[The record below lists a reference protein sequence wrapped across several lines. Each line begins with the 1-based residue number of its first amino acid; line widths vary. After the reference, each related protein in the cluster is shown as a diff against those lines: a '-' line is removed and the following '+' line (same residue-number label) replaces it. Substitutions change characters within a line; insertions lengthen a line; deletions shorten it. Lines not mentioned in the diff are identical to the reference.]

1 MMTGALLY
9 RTLETMV
16 RESKE
21 TKVPEPEFKPFRF
34 PEEEAVATPI
44 RSITPAN
51 VTREPRTLE
60 ELGVPRTLAHDLEAT
75 LRVMGA
81 TRGRSGGGLHLPRGG
96 RFLVRALHVW
106 RGRPERGGPR
116 RLTSPARD
124 APVVVL
130 GADGVER
137 WRPDGRASRSSSAP
151 RLRVPAMPPHVSGP
165 EPRAP

>member
-34 PEEEAVATPI
+34 PQKEAVATPI

-81 TRGRSGGGLHLPRGG
+81 TRGDRVVGYT
-96 RFLVRALHVW
+96 FRA
-106 RGRPERGGPR
+106 
-116 RLTSPARD
+116 
-124 APVVVL
+124 
-130 GADGVER
+130 ADGASYELCTSGVA
-137 WRPDGRASRSSSAP
+137 GRSEADLA
-151 RLRVPAMPPHVSGP
+151 A
-165 EPRAP
+165 